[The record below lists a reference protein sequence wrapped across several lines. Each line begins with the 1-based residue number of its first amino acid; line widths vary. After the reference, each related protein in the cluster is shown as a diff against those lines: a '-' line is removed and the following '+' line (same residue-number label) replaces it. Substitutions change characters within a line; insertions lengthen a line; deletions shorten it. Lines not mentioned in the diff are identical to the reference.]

1 MVLSVIFVIQVFF
14 IMTAKSKEEIKRNDK
29 TVYVKP
35 VLTYD
40 QLVEI
45 IDARIAEIEKAS
57 KKDEAKRKKKKKK

>member
-1 MVLSVIFVIQVFF
+1 MQFF
-14 IMTAKSKEEIKRNDK
+14 FTMTAKSKEEIKRNDK

-35 VLTYD
+35 VLSYE
-40 QLVEI
+40 QVVEI

>member
-1 MVLSVIFVIQVFF
+1 MQVFF
-14 IMTAKSKEEIKRNDK
+14 TMTAKSKEEIKRNDK

>member
-1 MVLSVIFVIQVFF
+1 
-14 IMTAKSKEEIKRNDK
+14 MTAKSKEEIKRNDK

-57 KKDEAKRKKKKKK
+57 KKDEAKRKKKKKKKK

>member
-1 MVLSVIFVIQVFF
+1 M
-14 IMTAKSKEEIKRNDK
+14 MAKSKEEIKRNDK

-57 KKDEAKRKKKKKK
+57 KKGEDKRKKKKKK

>member
-1 MVLSVIFVIQVFF
+1 
-14 IMTAKSKEEIKRNDK
+14 MTAKSKEEIKRNDK

>member
-1 MVLSVIFVIQVFF
+1 MQFF
-14 IMTAKSKEEIKRNDK
+14 FTMTAKSKEEIKRNDK